1 MLALLIILCSGAI
14 LCFFSQEFLDLLK
27 RIFAVKGATTIL
39 PLALASSIIYYNL
52 DLVLFGLYSIH
63 AYLRDLLHWI
73 MYLIPYK
80 SQAHSIAM
88 IIELVLISVVPVLL
102 LNAYSYRKT
111 HKPYPYP
118 YWTSTFLWLFS
129 VILLLVL

>member
-1 MLALLIILCSGAI
+1 MLALLIIICLGAI
-14 LCFFSQEFLDLLK
+14 LCFFSQEFLRLLK
-27 RIFAVKGATTIL
+27 KVFAVKGATTIL
-39 PLALASSIIYYNL
+39 PLALASSIVYYNM
-52 DLVLFGLYSIH
+52 DLVLLGLYSIH
-63 AYLRDLLHWI
+63 AYLRDLLYGI

-88 IIELVLISVVPVLL
+88 IIELTLISVAPVLL
-102 LNAYSYRKT
+102 LNVYSYRKT

-129 VILLLVL
+129 AMLLLVL